1 VLLLNNLIIQV
12 ANEIWVCEEK
22 GIKKFDG
29 SIHDYKK
36 LLKKKMET
44 FKV

>member
-1 VLLLNNLIIQV
+1 MLLLINLIIQV
-12 ANEIWVCEEK
+12 ADEIWVCEEK

-36 LLKKKMET
+36 LLAKKMGAY
-44 FKV
+44 KV